1 MKSPK
6 DKTARTRSDYP
17 LPNLYYFSDNIL
29 KEIRRQSLMLVSILN
44 KEGFKECHLPFLVPR
59 SILLYYDNLISL
71 KDFIKVHSGKNP
83 RSYAYLRPDGIF
95 SQGII
100 LAGKIIKSYRNLPL
114 KLFEISP
121 GYTKTR
127 NKDKW
132 NIFTS
137 PEQSFS
143 FQCGLFTEDNS
154 GEKYCQTLLS
164 TILNKFSINFN
175 KNTKLL
181 KAGGIQ
187 YVTKIDNNKVII
199 AKLYNFGQ
207 EVAKKANIYFFNK
220 KSLSIFPHLCTFS
233 LSQNIFLL
241 NILNNNKNEKREN

>member
-6 DKTARTRSDYP
+6 DKTMRIPSDYP
-17 LPNLYYFSDNIL
+17 LPNFYYFSGNIL
-29 KEIRRQSLMLVSILN
+29 KEIRRQSSMLVSILN
-44 KEGFKECHLPFLVPR
+44 KEGFKECHFPFLVPR

-71 KDFIKVHSGKNP
+71 KDFIKVYSGKNP

-100 LAGKIIKSYRNLPL
+100 LAGKIIKSYRDLPL

-143 FQCGLFTEDNS
+143 FQCGVFTEDNG

-164 TILNKFSINFN
+164 TIFNKFSIRFTGN
-175 KNTKLL
+175 KDR
-181 KAGGIQ
+181 GIQ
-187 YVTKIDNNKVII
+187 YVTKINNNKVII
-199 AKLYNFGQ
+199 AKFYNFGQ
-207 EVAKKANIYFFNK
+207 EVTRRANIYFFNK
-220 KSLSIFPHLCTFS
+220 KSLSVFPYLCTFS

-241 NILNNNKNEKREN
+241 NILNNKKNGRREN